1 VRKKKEIEER
11 IAAKEKMMEIEKRYT
26 EPNIVARTFC
36 FSHKLT
42 VYPSMQVGTG
52 MMKVFIQHH
61 DKFKPVKERLYDSMD
76 KKEMMEMYAV
86 IDYKY
91 EEFYN
96 KHKERGMGEFTPS
109 Y

>member
-1 VRKKKEIEER
+1 MRKRKEVEER
-11 IAAKEKMMEIEKRYT
+11 IAAREKMREIERRYT

-61 DKFKPVKERLYDSMD
+61 EKFKPVKERLYDSMD

-86 IDYKY
+86 IDYQY
-91 EEFYN
+91 EKFYN
-96 KHKERGMGEFTPS
+96 EHKEKGKGRF
-109 Y
+109 